1 MAVLAAVVGY
11 ALPSVKDEP
20 RRLPSW
26 GYRLLALAGAGLAVA
41 SLVVFGPTF
50 EGIAAA
56 VFCLALAV
64 VTAADLEYRLIPNR
78 VVLPASVVVLAL
90 MTASDGSPEWA
101 LAALAAGGGMF
112 AVALAYPAGM
122 GMGDVKL
129 AAVMGLFLG
138 RLVGPALFMGFA
150 AGALV
155 GIALVAAR
163 GPAARKQ
170 GVPFAPF
177 LALGGVLALLF
188 GGGLIDWYA
197 EVSGLSG

>member
-26 GYRLLALAGAGLAVA
+26 GYRLLTLAGAGLALA
-41 SLVVFGPTF
+41 GLVVFGPTL
-50 EGIAAA
+50 EGVAAA

-112 AVALAYPAGM
+112 AV
-122 GMGDVKL
+122 
-129 AAVMGLFLG
+129 
-138 RLVGPALFMGFA
+138 
-150 AGALV
+150 
-155 GIALVAAR
+155 
-163 GPAARKQ
+163 
-170 GVPFAPF
+170 
-177 LALGGVLALLF
+177 
-188 GGGLIDWYA
+188 
-197 EVSGLSG
+197 